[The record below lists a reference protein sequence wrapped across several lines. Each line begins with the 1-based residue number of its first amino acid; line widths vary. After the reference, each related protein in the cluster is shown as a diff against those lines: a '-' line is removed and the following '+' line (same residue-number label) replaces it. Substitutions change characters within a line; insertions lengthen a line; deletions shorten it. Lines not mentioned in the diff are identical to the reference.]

1 MNNWVAL
8 QPTAGRFGQGLSF
21 DKELLH
27 DYIFCQKRRLSLRM
41 NQFKTFLLMLV
52 LTALFILV
60 GSAIGGK
67 NGAVYAFVFAALM
80 NFFAYWFSDKI
91 VLRMYGAQE
100 VSQSEAPELYG
111 VVAELT
117 NKASLPMPRVYMIEN
132 DTPNAFA
139 TGRNPEHAAVA
150 VTTGILRILSKEEL
164 MGVIGHELSHIRH
177 RDILISTMAATIA
190 GAISMLASMAR
201 WGAIF
206 GVGRDDEEGGGGNIV
221 FVLLF
226 TMVASV
232 AAMLI
237 QMAISRS
244 REYLADEGGAHLSHP
259 LSLAK
264 ALGKLEVAAQRIPM
278 EANPSTAHMFIVN
291 PLRRGGI
298 LSLFSTHPPIE
309 ERIARLEEMARTG
322 RF

>member
-1 MNNWVAL
+1 
-8 QPTAGRFGQGLSF
+8 
-21 DKELLH
+21 
-27 DYIFCQKRRLSLRM
+27 M

-52 LTALFILV
+52 LTVLFILV
-60 GSAIGGK
+60 GSAIGGR
-67 NGAVYAFVFAALM
+67 GGVVYAFILAALM

-91 VLRMYGAQE
+91 VLRMYGAKQ
-100 VSQSEAPELYG
+100 VSQGEAPELYQI
-111 VVAELT
+111 VADLT
-117 NKASLPMPRVYMIEN
+117 SKASMPMPKVYIMEN

-150 VTTGILRILSKEEL
+150 VTAGILRILSKEEL
-164 MGVIGHELSHIRH
+164 TGVIGHELSHIRH
-177 RDILISTMAATIA
+177 RDILVSTIAATMA
-190 GAISMLASMAR
+190 GAIGMLARMAQ

-206 GVGRDDEEGGGGNIV
+206 GGGRSDNEEGGGGSNFLVTLI
-221 FVLLF
+221 FSII
-226 TMVASV
+226 ASI
-232 AAMLI
+232 AAILI

-244 REYLADEGGAHLSHP
+244 REYLADAGGAHLSHP

-264 ALGKLEVAAQRIPM
+264 ALGKLEMAAQRIPM

-291 PLRRGGI
+291 PLRGGGV

>member
-1 MNNWVAL
+1 MN
-8 QPTAGRFGQGLSF
+8 
-21 DKELLH
+21 H
-27 DYIFCQKRRLSLRM
+27 
-41 NQFKTFLLMLV
+41 FKTFLLMLV
-52 LTALFILV
+52 LTAIFILV
-60 GSAIGGK
+60 GTAIGGRS
-67 NGAVYAFVFAALM
+67 GAIYAFIFAALM
-80 NFFAYWFSDKI
+80 NFVAYWFSDKI
-91 VLRMYGAQE
+91 VLRMYGAKE
-100 VSQSEAPELYG
+100 VSQGEAPELYQIVG
-111 VVAELT
+111 DLT
-117 NKASLPMPRVYMIEN
+117 SKASLPMPKIYIMDH

-150 VTTGILRILSKEEL
+150 VTNGILRILSKEEL
-164 MGVIGHELSHIRH
+164 TGVIGHELSHIRH
-177 RDILISTMAATIA
+177 RDILISTIAATLA

-206 GVGRDDEEGGGGNIV
+206 GGGRSDDEEGSGGGNIL

-226 TMVASV
+226 TMVASI

-244 REYLADEGGAHLSHP
+244 REYLADEAGAHLSHP
-259 LSLAK
+259 LYLSK
-264 ALGKLEVAAQRIPM
+264 ALGKLEMAAHRIPM
-278 EANPSTAHMFIVN
+278 AANPSTAHMFIVN
-291 PLRRGGI
+291 PLKGGGV